1 MVDLRT
7 LLERARTS
15 EDGEAYAVVVRGP
28 GFRIGMV
35 ARKRSRKVPIVFLE
49 VVLDPFPERPDVD
62 PRRMRGQGEL
72 VAALKSRGYGVNC
85 DPDGTITFE
94 RSLPPNHVSTELRA
108 VRRMLGCHH
117 LSSRPEPTASGV
129 DGRTLM

>member
-72 VAALKSRGYGVNC
+72 VAALKSKGMESTATRMARSPSSAAC
-85 DPDGTITFE
+85 PRTTFPQNSE
-94 RSLPPNHVSTELRA
+94 R
-108 VRRMLGCHH
+108 
-117 LSSRPEPTASGV
+117 
-129 DGRTLM
+129 